1 MKLSLKKLSQSGF
14 SHFELL
20 VIIGVTVVVAGVGTF
35 VYSKVHKS
43 HAGGY
48 NYTYVG
54 SAIAKTNPIDFY
66 ACKQLNQGGQTFTYN
81 FFAQNFSSKI
91 NPTVTYTEMAV
102 GANNLYNKVI
112 SSHSSNAWVHNAVS
126 FAPVSQYVSGVGD
139 KNNPSY
145 VSNVSYASYG
155 KGSTLYSTQAYKVIV
170 APNDQIKITLNV
182 NGEIYI
188 PQSIYSPLKKP
199 AYVDPG
205 YVSNC
210 TNQKVTIEGEE

>member
-1 MKLSLKKLSQSGF
+1 MDNYFTTLILYLILSSVRKNTKNKKRKDMKLSLKKLSQSGF

-20 VIIGVTVVVAGVGTF
+20 VIIGVTIVVAGVGTF

-91 NPTVTYTEMAV
+91 
-102 GANNLYNKVI
+102 VI
-112 SSHSSNAWVHNAVS
+112 MYMVIFALLNA
-126 FAPVSQYVSGVGD
+126 Q
-139 KNNPSY
+139 
-145 VSNVSYASYG
+145 
-155 KGSTLYSTQAYKVIV
+155 
-170 APNDQIKITLNV
+170 
-182 NGEIYI
+182 
-188 PQSIYSPLKKP
+188 
-199 AYVDPG
+199 
-205 YVSNC
+205 
-210 TNQKVTIEGEE
+210 

>member
-1 MKLSLKKLSQSGF
+1 MKLHLKKLSQSGF

-20 VIIGVTVVVAGVGTF
+20 VIIGVTVVVAAVGTF

-66 ACKQLNQGGQTFTYN
+66 ACKQLNAAGQTFTYN

-102 GANNLYNKVI
+102 GTNNLFNKVI
-112 SSHSSNAWVHNAVS
+112 SSHSSNVWVHNAVS
-126 FAPVSQYVSGVGD
+126 YAPVSQYVSVGD

-155 KGSTLYSTQAYKVIV
+155 KGSTLYSTQGYKVIV
-170 APNDQIKITLNV
+170 ALNDQIKITLNV

-188 PQSIYSPLKKP
+188 PQSIFSSRNQP
-199 AYVDPG
+199 AYVAAS

-210 TNQKVTIEGEE
+210 TN